1 MLLHLG
7 LPSRG
12 YLNISIMQYIGI
24 DMMPQLLL
32 LHSLLMD
39 FYRRF
44 SLRFTLK
51 LFPDLQILEIVP
63 WARVRR
69 VIYVHVPAHK

>member
-1 MLLHLG
+1 
-7 LPSRG
+7 
-12 YLNISIMQYIGI
+12 
-24 DMMPQLLL
+24 MMPQLLL